1 LKLSCSREAS
11 LAADCDAYPVARA
24 EPRDLGYV
32 EQKNL
37 VIEFPNAQQQFDRYI
52 EAKTELVLR
61 NVDIIIA
68 ADAEIALK
76 SAVAATNALPIVMF
90 AIDYDPLALGYVT
103 SLARPTGNVTG
114 LFFQQIA
121 LSEKRLQRMKDAFS
135 PMRSAT
141 VLWDAVSTD
150 QWRATQGAATKLGL
164 QAVGIEFRGPP
175 DQREF
180 IDVRNGSR
188 AAFATALASRPM
200 YLR

>member
-1 LKLSCSREAS
+1 
-11 LAADCDAYPVARA
+11 
-24 EPRDLGYV
+24 
-32 EQKNL
+32 
-37 VIEFPNAQQQFDRYI
+37 
-52 EAKTELVLR
+52 
-61 NVDIIIA
+61 
-68 ADAEIALK
+68 LK

-114 LFFQQIA
+114 LFFQQIE

-135 PMRSAT
+135 QMRSAT

-150 QWRATQGAATKLGL
+150 QWRATQGAAAKLGL

>member
-1 LKLSCSREAS
+1 
-11 LAADCDAYPVARA
+11 
-24 EPRDLGYV
+24 
-32 EQKNL
+32 
-37 VIEFPNAQQQFDRYI
+37 
-52 EAKTELVLR
+52 
-61 NVDIIIA
+61 
-68 ADAEIALK
+68 
-76 SAVAATNALPIVMF
+76 MF

-188 AAFATALASRPM
+188 SDDQTCLLRRQLSPGPDSGACSRSSVRPCSKT
-200 YLR
+200 RNANSCSKEIV